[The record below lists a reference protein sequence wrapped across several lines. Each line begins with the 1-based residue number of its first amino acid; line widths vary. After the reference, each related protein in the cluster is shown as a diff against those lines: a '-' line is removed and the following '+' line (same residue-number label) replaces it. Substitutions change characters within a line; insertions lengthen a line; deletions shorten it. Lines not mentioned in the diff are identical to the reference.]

1 MKAATTAGLILEVF
15 LNAFMKA
22 LDGGYLSLVLGLG
35 LLRRLG
41 TGELPRGSWRV
52 SPPEIGLAKLVG
64 DISKVLHH
72 PALTLL

>member
-1 MKAATTAGLILEVF
+1 MLGI
-15 LNAFMKA
+15 
-22 LDGGYLSLVLGLG
+22 LSLVLGLG

-64 DISKVLHH
+64 DIRKVLHH